1 MYQKTIARQVSFT
14 GIGLHLGKKVNVT
27 IRPANVDHGIVF
39 LRTDTPEPVEIKA
52 DAASV
57 VDTKFATTLG
67 YNGAKISTVEHLL
80 AAFMGLGIDNALVEI
95 DSSEVPIMDGS
106 ASPFVYLLKTAGIRV
121 QKKPKKFLVI
131 KRVIRV
137 SDGDKRV
144 ILAPFKGL
152 KITYTVDFDHPLIAN
167 QSYSAEFCNGT
178 FEREISRA
186 RTFGFLKDVEI
197 LKANG
202 LAKGGSLDNAIVV
215 GDFRIINDDGLRFP
229 DEFVRHKILDSIGDL
244 SLLGVPVIGH
254 LIAYKSGHSLNYRLM
269 KKVIS
274 NKKNWKLIEVCNEE
288 FERYNVPSFEL
299 LKQVPAS
306 A

>member
-1 MYQKTIARQVSFT
+1 MDQRTIARQVSFT

-27 IRPANVDHGIVF
+27 IRPANADHGIVF
-39 LRTDTPEPVEIKA
+39 LRTDTPKPVEIKA

-57 VDTKFATTLG
+57 VDTRFATTIG
-67 YNGAKISTVEHLL
+67 YNGAKVSTVEHLL

-106 ASPFVYLLKTAGIRV
+106 ASPFVYLLKTAGIIS

-131 KRVIRV
+131 KRTIRV

-186 RTFGFLKDVEI
+186 RTFGFLKDVEV

-215 GDFRIINDDGLRFP
+215 GDFRILNEDGLRFH

-269 KKVIS
+269 EKVIS
-274 NKKNWKLIEVCNEE
+274 NQKNWKLMEVCEKE
-288 FERYNVPSFEL
+288 FERHNVPSFEL
-299 LKQVPAS
+299 LKQVSAS
-306 A
+306 V

>member
-1 MYQKTIARQVSFT
+1 MYQKTIARQISFT

-27 IRPANVDHGIVF
+27 IRPANVDHGIIF

-52 DAASV
+52 NAASV

-67 YNGAKISTVEHLL
+67 YNGVKISTVEHLL
-80 AAFMGLGIDNALVEI
+80 AAFMGLGIDNVLVEI

-106 ASPFVYLLKTAGIRV
+106 ASPFVYLLKTAGIRA

-131 KRVIRV
+131 KRVIKV

-167 QSYSAEFCNGT
+167 QSYSAKFCNGT

-186 RTFGFLKDVEI
+186 RTFGFLKDVEV

-215 GDFRIINDDGLRFP
+215 GDFRIINEDGLRFH

-274 NKKNWKLIEVCNEE
+274 NKKNWKLIEVYNEE
-288 FERYNVPSFEL
+288 FDRYNVPSFEL

>member
-1 MYQKTIARQVSFT
+1 MFQKTIARQVSFT

-27 IRPANVDHGIVF
+27 IRPADVDHGIVF

-67 YNGAKISTVEHLL
+67 YNGAKVSTVEHLL

-106 ASPFVYLLKTAGIRV
+106 ASPFVYLLKTAGIKA

-131 KRVIRV
+131 KKLIKV
-137 SDGDKRV
+137 SDGDKKAV
-144 ILAPFKGL
+144 LAPFKGL
-152 KITYTVDFDHPLIAN
+152 KVTYTVDFNHPLIAN
-167 QSYSAEFCNGT
+167 QYYSAEFYNGT

-186 RTFGFLKDVEI
+186 RTFGFLKDVEV

-244 SLLGVPVIGH
+244 SLLGVPVLGH
-254 LIAYKSGHSLNYRLM
+254 LIAYKSGHSLNYELM

-274 NKKNWKLIEVCNEE
+274 NKKNWKLIEVCDEE
-288 FERYNVPSFEL
+288 FDRYNVSSFEL